1 MVSSLVDYRPIQSSS
16 YDYCSYKKAIQVTTL
31 NQAEQ
36 VPRAFVGRQP
46 IFNKD
51 LNVYAYELLFRSG
64 NVSEAGQLD
73 DNKATSQVIY
83 NTLMEIGLDEL
94 VGNNL
99 AFINFP
105 YDLLTND
112 IAQLL
117 PPERVVIEVL
127 EDVNVDKSLI
137 DGLSNLSR
145 KGFKIALDDFVFDE
159 QWAPVIKQASIIK
172 IDVLALSIEEI
183 KKHVDLLENYDVK
196 LLAEKVETQD
206 EYNRFREI
214 GFDYFQGYFFS
225 RPSVVSKDVMPDNH
239 IALLQLLARLQDPD
253 IEMAEIETLVS
264 QTVSLN
270 FKLFR
275 YINSAFYGLPRK
287 FDSIRQVIV
296 YFGLQKLK
304 DLASLIAMT
313 GINDKRSELILA
325 GLTRAK
331 MCELLAS
338 LYGNPEQASFFI
350 VGLFSILEAL
360 LDHSLS
366 KIVDMLPLN
375 EEIISALINKEG
387 QLGEALCC
395 SIACEQC
402 EIDGIHFSDLKTS
415 LIYDA
420 YQEAMSWSRH
430 ASAGLAST

>member
-1 MVSSLVDYRPIQSSS
+1 MD
-16 YDYCSYKKAIQVTTL
+16 
-31 NQAEQ
+31 
-36 VPRAFVGRQP
+36 G
-46 IFNKD
+46 
-51 LNVYAYELLFRSG
+51 
-64 NVSEAGQLD
+64 
-73 DNKATSQVIY
+73 NKATTQVIY

-127 EDVNVDKSLI
+127 EDVNVDKGLI
-137 DGLSNLSR
+137 DGLNNLTR

-159 QWAPVIKQASIIK
+159 RWIPVIEQASIIK
-172 IDVLALSIEEI
+172 IDVMALSVEEI
-183 KKHVDLLENYDVK
+183 KKNVELLKNYDVK
-196 LLAEKVETQD
+196 LLAEKVETLD
-206 EYNRFREI
+206 EYISFREI

-225 RPSVVSKDVMPDNH
+225 RPSVISKDVMPDNH

-253 IEMAEIETLVS
+253 IDIAEIETLVS

-287 FDSIRQVIV
+287 FDSIRQIIV

-338 LYGNPEQASFFI
+338 LSGNKEQASFFI

-360 LDHSLS
+360 LDCSLS

-375 EEIISALINKEG
+375 EEIISALINKDG

-402 EIDGIHFSDLKTS
+402 EIVGIHFSDLETS

-420 YQEAMSWSRH
+420 YQEAMSWSRQ
-430 ASAGLAST
+430 ASAGLVST

>member
-1 MVSSLVDYRPIQSSS
+1 M
-16 YDYCSYKKAIQVTTL
+16 QVIVPD
-31 NQAEQ
+31 QAEQ
-36 VPRAFVGRQP
+36 LSKAFVGRQP
-46 IFNKD
+46 IFDKD
-51 LNVYAYELLFRSG
+51 LKVYAYELLFRSG

-73 DNKATSQVIY
+73 GNKATSQVIY
-83 NTLMEIGLDEL
+83 NTLIEIGLDEL

-112 IAQLL
+112 ITQLL
-117 PPERVVIEVL
+117 PPDRVVIEVL
-127 EDVNVDKSLI
+127 EDVNVDKGLI
-137 DGLSNLSR
+137 DGLSNLRS
-145 KGFKIALDDFVFDE
+145 KGFKIALDDFVFE
-159 QWAPVIKQASIIK
+159 TQWIPVIKQASIIK
-172 IDVLALSIEEI
+172 IDVMALSVEEI
-183 KKHVDLLENYDVK
+183 KEHVELLKSYDVK

-206 EYNRFREI
+206 EYNCFREM

-225 RPSVVSKDVMPDNH
+225 KPSVISKDVMPDNH

-253 IEMAEIETLVS
+253 IDIAEIETLVS

-275 YINSAFYGLPRK
+275 YINSAFFGLPRK

-304 DLASLIAMT
+304 DLACLIAIT
-313 GINDKRSELILA
+313 GISDKPSELIIV

-331 MCELLAS
+331 MCELLAKLS
-338 LYGNPEQASFFI
+338 GNPEPASFFI

-360 LDHSLS
+360 LDNPLL
-366 KIVDMLPLN
+366 KIVNTLPLN
-375 EEIISALINKEG
+375 EEIISALLNKEG
-387 QLGEALCC
+387 ELGEALCC

-402 EIDGIHFSDLKTS
+402 EVDEIRFVDLETS
-415 LIYDA
+415 SIYDA
-420 YQEAMSWSRH
+420 YQEAISWSRQ
-430 ASAGLAST
+430 ASAGLV

>member
-1 MVSSLVDYRPIQSSS
+1 MQVSVPD
-16 YDYCSYKKAIQVTTL
+16 
-31 NQAEQ
+31 QAEQ
-36 VPRAFVGRQP
+36 LSKAFVGRQP
-46 IFNKD
+46 IFDKD
-51 LNVYAYELLFRSG
+51 LKVYAYELLFRSG

-73 DNKATSQVIY
+73 GNKATSQVIY
-83 NTLMEIGLDEL
+83 NTLIEIGLDEL

-112 IAQLL
+112 ITQLL
-117 PPERVVIEVL
+117 PPDRVVIEVL
-127 EDVNVDKSLI
+127 EDVNVDKGLI
-137 DGLSNLSR
+137 DGLSNLRS
-145 KGFKIALDDFVFDE
+145 KGFKIALDDFVFE
-159 QWAPVIKQASIIK
+159 TQWIPVIKQASIIK
-172 IDVLALSIEEI
+172 IDVMALSVEEI
-183 KKHVDLLENYDVK
+183 KEHVELLKSYDVK

-206 EYNRFREI
+206 EYNCFREM

-225 RPSVVSKDVMPDNH
+225 KPSVISKDVMPDNH

-253 IEMAEIETLVS
+253 IDIAEIETLVS

-275 YINSAFYGLPRK
+275 YINSAFFGLPRK

-304 DLASLIAMT
+304 DLACLIAIT
-313 GINDKRSELILA
+313 GISDKPSELIVV

-331 MCELLAS
+331 MCELLAKLS
-338 LYGNPEQASFFI
+338 GNPEPASFFI

-360 LDHSLS
+360 LDNPLL
-366 KIVDMLPLN
+366 KIVNTLPLN
-375 EEIISALINKEG
+375 EEIISALLNKEG
-387 QLGEALCC
+387 ELGEALCC

-402 EIDGIHFSDLKTS
+402 EVDEIRFVDLETS
-415 LIYDA
+415 SIYDA
-420 YQEAMSWSRH
+420 YQEAISWSRQ
-430 ASAGLAST
+430 ASAGLV

>member
-1 MVSSLVDYRPIQSSS
+1 M
-16 YDYCSYKKAIQVTTL
+16 QVIVPD
-31 NQAEQ
+31 QAEQ
-36 VPRAFVGRQP
+36 VSKAFVGRQP
-46 IFNKD
+46 IFDKD
-51 LNVYAYELLFRSG
+51 LKVYAYELLFRSG

-73 DNKATSQVIY
+73 GNKATSQVIY
-83 NTLMEIGLDEL
+83 NTLIEIGLDEL

-112 IAQLL
+112 ITQLL
-117 PPERVVIEVL
+117 PPDRVVIEVL
-127 EDVNVDKSLI
+127 EDVNVDKGLI
-137 DGLSNLSR
+137 DGLSNLRSR
-145 KGFKIALDDFVFDE
+145 GFKIALDDFVFE
-159 QWAPVIKQASIIK
+159 TQWIPVIKQASIIK
-172 IDVLALSIEEI
+172 IDVVALSVEEV
-183 KKHVDLLENYDVK
+183 KKHVELLKSYDVK

-206 EYNRFREI
+206 EYNCFREM

-225 RPSVVSKDVMPDNH
+225 KPSVISKDVMPDNH

-253 IEMAEIETLVS
+253 IDITEIETLVS

-275 YINSAFYGLPRK
+275 YINSAFFGLPRK

-304 DLASLIAMT
+304 DLACLIAIT
-313 GINDKRSELILA
+313 GISDKPSELIMV

-331 MCELLAS
+331 MCELLAKLS
-338 LYGNPEQASFFI
+338 GNPEPASFFI

-360 LDHSLS
+360 LDNPLL
-366 KIVDMLPLN
+366 KIVNTLPLN
-375 EEIISALINKEG
+375 EEIISALLNKEG
-387 QLGEALCC
+387 ELGEALCC

-402 EIDGIHFSDLKTS
+402 EVDEIRFVDLETS
-415 LIYDA
+415 SIYDA
-420 YQEAMSWSRH
+420 YQEAISWSRQ
-430 ASAGLAST
+430 ASAGLV

>member
-1 MVSSLVDYRPIQSSS
+1 M
-16 YDYCSYKKAIQVTTL
+16 QVIVPD
-31 NQAEQ
+31 QAEQ
-36 VPRAFVGRQP
+36 LSKAFVGRQP
-46 IFNKD
+46 IFDKD
-51 LNVYAYELLFRSG
+51 LKVYAYELLFRSG

-73 DNKATSQVIY
+73 GNKATSQVIY
-83 NTLMEIGLDEL
+83 NTLIEIGLDEL

-112 IAQLL
+112 ITQLL
-117 PPERVVIEVL
+117 PPDRVVIEVL
-127 EDVNVDKSLI
+127 EDVNVDKGLI
-137 DGLSNLSR
+137 DGLSNLRS
-145 KGFKIALDDFVFDE
+145 KGFKIALDDFVFE
-159 QWAPVIKQASIIK
+159 TQWIPVIKQASIIK
-172 IDVLALSIEEI
+172 IDVMALSVEEI
-183 KKHVDLLENYDVK
+183 KEHVELLKSYDVK

-206 EYNRFREI
+206 EYNCFREM

-225 RPSVVSKDVMPDNH
+225 KPSVISKDVMPDNH

-253 IEMAEIETLVS
+253 IDIAEIETLVS

-275 YINSAFYGLPRK
+275 YINSAFFGLPRK

-304 DLASLIAMT
+304 DLACLIAIT
-313 GINDKRSELILA
+313 GISDKPSELIVV

-331 MCELLAS
+331 MCELLAKLS
-338 LYGNPEQASFFI
+338 GNPEPASFFI

-360 LDHSLS
+360 LDNPLL
-366 KIVDMLPLN
+366 KIVNTLPLN
-375 EEIISALINKEG
+375 EEIISALLNKEG
-387 QLGEALCC
+387 ELGEALCC

-402 EIDGIHFSDLKTS
+402 EVDEIRFVDLETS
-415 LIYDA
+415 SIYDA
-420 YQEAMSWSRH
+420 YQEAISWSRQ
-430 ASAGLAST
+430 ASAGLV

>member
-1 MVSSLVDYRPIQSSS
+1 M
-16 YDYCSYKKAIQVTTL
+16 QVTAP

-36 VPRAFVGRQP
+36 VSKAFVGRQP
-46 IFNKD
+46 IFDKD

-73 DNKATSQVIY
+73 GNKATTQVIY

-112 IAQLL
+112 IAELL

-127 EDVNVDKSLI
+127 EDVNVDKGLI
-137 DGLSNLSR
+137 DGISNLTR

-159 QWAPVIKQASIIK
+159 RWIPVIEQASIIK
-172 IDVLALSIEEI
+172 IDVLALSFEEI
-183 KKHVDLLENYDVK
+183 KKHVELLKNYDVK
-196 LLAEKVETQD
+196 LLAEKVETLD
-206 EYNRFREI
+206 EYISFREI

-225 RPSVVSKDVMPDNH
+225 KPSVISKDVMPDNH

-253 IEMAEIETLVS
+253 IDIAEIETLVS

-287 FDSIRQVIV
+287 FDSIRQIIV

-338 LYGNPEQASFFI
+338 LSGNKEQASFFI

-360 LDHSLS
+360 LDCSLS

-375 EEIISALINKEG
+375 EEIISALINKDG

-402 EIDGIHFSDLKTS
+402 EIVDIHFSDLETS

-420 YQEAMSWSRH
+420 YQEAMSWSRQ
-430 ASAGLAST
+430 ASAGLVST